1 MASQTTSIRLD
12 DEKLARIDRLADAID
27 RSRSWVMNQAI
38 EQYLDHEEWFTQAV
52 AEGIEA
58 ADRGDLVSHDEAVTA
73 ARGRIAKV
81 PQGDR

>member
-12 DEKLARIDRLADAID
+12 DEKLARIDRLAAAID

-38 EQYLDHEEWFTQAV
+38 EQYLDHEEWFAEAV
-52 AEGIEA
+52 AEGAEA
-58 ADRGDLVSHDEAVTA
+58 ANHGDLVSHDGAVTA
-73 ARGRIAKV
+73 ARDRIAKV